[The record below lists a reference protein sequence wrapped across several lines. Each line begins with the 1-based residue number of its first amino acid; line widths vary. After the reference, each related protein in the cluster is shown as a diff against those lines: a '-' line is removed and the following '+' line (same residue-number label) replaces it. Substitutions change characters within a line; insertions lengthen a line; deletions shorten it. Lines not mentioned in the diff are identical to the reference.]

1 MPTDPLPS
9 PADLELVFHA
19 ALKAGDA
26 KGVEA
31 ALMVMAPQDP
41 QRAQRLF
48 DLLEIALEV
57 APQWAHPGTAAT
69 IGEVRDA
76 D

>member
-1 MPTDPLPS
+1 MGGDRMRIDVETC
-9 PADLELVFHA
+9 ERIFYA

-41 QRAQRLF
+41 NRAQVLLDSVRLAL
-48 DLLEIALEV
+48 DIAQAAAGDYKGL
-57 APQWAHPGTAAT
+57 PQ
-69 IGEVRDA
+69 
-76 D
+76 